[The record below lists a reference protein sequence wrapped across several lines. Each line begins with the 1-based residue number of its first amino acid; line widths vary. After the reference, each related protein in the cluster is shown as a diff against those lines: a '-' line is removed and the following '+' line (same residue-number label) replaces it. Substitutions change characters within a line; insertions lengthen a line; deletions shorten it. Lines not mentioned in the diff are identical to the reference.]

1 MIVERIKKALPPYF
15 VEKFE
20 GVDEKQVGS
29 LPVHIRRKLIH
40 GTKDEFNDALD
51 AIRTRERLQDTKLL
65 GQAGMELIRD
75 MRQFAKDQK
84 D

>member
-1 MIVERIKKALPPYF
+1 MIVERIKNALPPYF

-20 GVDEKQVGS
+20 GVDEKQVNS
-29 LPVHIRRKLIH
+29 LPINIRRKLIH
-40 GTKDEFNDALD
+40 GSKDEFKDALE
-51 AIRTRERLQDTKLL
+51 ALRTRERLQKTELL
-65 GQAGMELIRD
+65 GQAAMELIRD